1 MSTTVFVLDKK
12 HRPLMPCRPARA
24 RRLLRA
30 GRARVVKRFPF
41 VIRLVDRTVEQSEVQ
56 PVLIKLDPGS
66 RETGAAVV
74 RDDGKKRHHALAF
87 FVIEHRGGAIRDA
100 LKARSAFRRRR
111 RSQNLRCR
119 SPRFLNRVKP
129 KGWLP
134 PSLRHRVETTLSFVR
149 RMCRYLPVSG
159 IATELVKFDSQKLQ
173 NPEVSGVDYQQGTL
187 FEYEVREY
195 LLEKFGRK
203 CVYCGAEGV
212 PLNIDHVVPRAKGGS
227 NRVSN
232 LVLACMSCNQKK
244 GARSLED
251 FLKGK
256 PKVLARVRRELKT
269 PLRDAAAV
277 NATRWVLFNELKATG
292 LPVETGSGALTK
304 LNRHAFGVE
313 KEHWLDALCVGRLN
327 GVVTR
332 KGLNVLEIRSSTHAP
347 HEVQLPARVPD
358 AAEVRPRLRDRGH
371 GGGERPQGK
380 EGRTV
385 ARTRCGPRLGLI
397 QHSDAEGRHSRRRLE
412 ALPTDFTQ
420 RRIWVLVARPRA
432 SFLPCLKAGVS

>member
-1 MSTTVFVLDKK
+1 MSTSVFVLDKR

-66 RETGAAVV
+66 RETAPPSCGMTRRSGIMRSRSSSSSIGAAPSAT
-74 RDDGKKRHHALAF
+74 RSRREAH
-87 FVIEHRGGAIRDA
+87 FVA
-100 LKARSAFRRRR
+100 RR
-111 RSQNLRCR
+111 RSQNFRCR

-173 NPEVSGVDYQQGTL
+173 NPEVSGVKYQQGTL

-212 PLNIDHVVPRAKGGS
+212 PAPTSTMWFPAPRA
-227 NRVSN
+227 
-232 LVLACMSCNQKK
+232 A
-244 GARSLED
+244 
-251 FLKGK
+251 
-256 PKVLARVRRELKT
+256 P
-269 PLRDAAAV
+269 
-277 NATRWVLFNELKATG
+277 
-292 LPVETGSGALTK
+292 TGSPT
-304 LNRHAFGVE
+304 
-313 KEHWLDALCVGRLN
+313 WC
-327 GVVTR
+327 
-332 KGLNVLEIRSSTHAP
+332 S
-347 HEVQLPARVPD
+347 PA
-358 AAEVRPRLRDRGH
+358 
-371 GGGERPQGK
+371 
-380 EGRTV
+380 
-385 ARTRCGPRLGLI
+385 
-397 QHSDAEGRHSRRRLE
+397 
-412 ALPTDFTQ
+412 
-420 RRIWVLVARPRA
+420 
-432 SFLPCLKAGVS
+432 